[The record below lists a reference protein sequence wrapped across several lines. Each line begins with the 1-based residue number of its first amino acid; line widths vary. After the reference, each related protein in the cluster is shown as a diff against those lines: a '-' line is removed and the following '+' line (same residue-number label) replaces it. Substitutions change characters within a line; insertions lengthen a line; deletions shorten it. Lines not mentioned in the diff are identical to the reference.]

1 MRVLRLLGW
10 GVAAVAVPAWLTVVE
25 VLWLPLRI
33 GGVLVP
39 LSVLVAVVGN
49 LLLVRLAHRLSGSRL
64 VGVLPALVWV
74 LVSVRASI
82 VRPEGDLLIA
92 GGTQAANTVSL
103 AFLLAGTVAG
113 AFAVGQVLAGGG
125 PVGVSGPA
133 AGSGSGG
140 AR

>member
-39 LSVLVAVVGN
+39 LSVLVAVAGN
-49 LLLVRLAHRLSGSRL
+49 LLLVRLAHRLSGSRA

-82 VRPEGDLLIA
+82 ARPEGDLLIA

-125 PVGVSGPA
+125 PAGISGPV